1 MTTFART
8 IGYVMKV
15 QSLLLLLPCVVGFFW
30 FLAYLLFTSKGV
42 VYRKLTRFLG
52 IFSFFLLFTFLSQDE
67 SSRLMLHFILFKQ
80 FFALMLIPSFIAYIK
95 ALQGEKPN
103 GVFYII
109 LSVVPYL
116 QLVVGVESVF
126 SVGFENAIRVMVD
139 SFTFQGPMFPYLSN
153 NAEMV
158 FYACYTYMFKAFL
171 LADFFMFSIGVMS
184 CAISGACNIKTV
196 GSFFFKGKK
205 APLKPV
211 QYFLALL
218 LFLIVVTALILGKP
232 IVVESAFRAAVGCIL
247 VAVLLSFIA
256 FVGTVGD
263 ARNRSIPG
271 ILRTIRFGATEDPDQ
286 VFEIPVPES
295 ADSKTDST
303 PAHSWDTF
311 KDNMPSGTTDENIDL
326 IRAEIASKLTG
337 IVEGEELF
345 LKRDITLTAVADRL
359 GVFKD
364 ALQDYIEYKYGMSFQ
379 NYINM
384 LRIKYAE
391 KYIMAHD
398 RVTQNEIAQACGFS
412 GASSFNSAFSKQN
425 GVTPKIWKDRQ
436 MESLR
441 NQES

>member
-1 MTTFART
+1 
-8 IGYVMKV
+8 MKV

-30 FLAYLLFTSKGV
+30 FLAYLLFTAKGV

-52 IFSFFLLFTFLSQDE
+52 IFSFFLFFTFLSQDE
-67 SSRLMLHFILFKQ
+67 SSRMMLHFILFKQ
-80 FFALMLIPSFIAYIK
+80 FFALMLIPSFISYIK
-95 ALQGEKPN
+95 ALQGEKA
-103 GVFYII
+103 GGLLYII
-109 LSVVPYL
+109 LNVVPYV
-116 QLVVGVESVF
+116 QLVVGIESVF
-126 SVGFENAIRVMVD
+126 SVGFENAIRVMID
-139 SFTFQGPMFPYLSN
+139 SFTFQGPMFPYLAN

-158 FYACYTYMFKAFL
+158 FYACYTYMFKTFL
-171 LADFFMFSIGVMS
+171 LADFFMFSLGIMS

-196 GSFFFKGKK
+196 GSFFFRGKK
-205 APLKPV
+205 APLKPI

-232 IVVESAFRAAVGCIL
+232 IVVESAVRAASGCIL
-247 VAVLLSFIA
+247 VAVILSFIA

-271 ILRTIRFGATEDPDQ
+271 ILRTIRFGANEDPDLVLETIAADQ
-286 VFEIPVPES
+286 AAENTSSS
-295 ADSKTDST
+295 AKDT
-303 PAHSWDTF
+303 PAETF
-311 KDNMPSGTTDENIDL
+311 PSRSVEESTDL
-326 IRAEIASKLTG
+326 IRAGIASKLTD

-345 LKRDITLTAVADRL
+345 LKRDITLTAVADRV

-364 ALQDYIEYKYGMSFQ
+364 ALQDYIEYQYGMSFQ

-384 LRIKYAE
+384 LRVRYAE
-391 KYIMAHD
+391 KYIMTHD
-398 RVTQNEIAQACGFS
+398 RVTQNEIAQVCGFS

-436 MESLR
+436 MELLK

>member
-1 MTTFART
+1 MYLCRI

-15 QSLLLLLPCVVGFFW
+15 QSLLLLLPCIVGFFW
-30 FLAYLLFTSKGV
+30 FLAYLLFTAKGI

-80 FFALMLIPSFIAYIK
+80 FFALMLIPSFISYIK
-95 ALQGEKPN
+95 ALQGEKA
-103 GVFYII
+103 GGILYII
-109 LSVVPYL
+109 LNVVPYV

-126 SVGFENAIRVMVD
+126 SVGFQNAVRVMID

-184 CAISGACNIKTV
+184 CAISGSCNIKTV
-196 GSFFFKGKK
+196 GSFFFRGNK
-205 APLKPV
+205 APLKPI
-211 QYFLALL
+211 QYFLGLL

-232 IVVESAFRAAVGCIL
+232 IVVESAVRAASGCIL
-247 VAVLLSFIA
+247 VSVILSFIA

-271 ILRTIRFGATEDPDQ
+271 ILRTIRFGANEDPDQ
-286 VFEIPVPES
+286 AFDIPVPES
-295 ADSKTDST
+295 AENNADNAPVHT
-303 PAHSWDTF
+303 WDAL
-311 KDNMPSGTTDENIDL
+311 KEIVPSVNADENVDL

-391 KYIMAHD
+391 KYIMTHD

-436 MESLR
+436 TESLR

>member
-1 MTTFART
+1 
-8 IGYVMKV
+8 MKV
-15 QSLLLLLPCVVGFFW
+15 QSLLLLLPCVVAFFW

-52 IFSFFLLFTFLSQDE
+52 IFSLFLLFTFLSQDE
-67 SSRLMLHFILFKQ
+67 SSRMMLHFILFKQ
-80 FFALMLIPSFIAYIK
+80 FFALMLIPSFISYIK
-95 ALQGEKPN
+95 ALQGEKAG
-103 GVFYII
+103 GVLYII
-109 LSVVPYL
+109 LNAVPYV

-126 SVGFENAIRVMVD
+126 SVGFENAIRVMID
-139 SFTFQGPMFPYLSN
+139 SFTFQGPMFPYLAN

-158 FYACYTYMFKAFL
+158 FYACYTYMFKTFL
-171 LADFFMFSIGVMS
+171 LADFFMFSLGIMA

-196 GSFFFKGKK
+196 GSFFFRGKK
-205 APLKPV
+205 APLKPI

-218 LFLIVVTALILGKP
+218 LFLIVVTALILGKA
-232 IVVESAFRAAVGCIL
+232 IVVESVARSAAGCIL
-247 VAVLLSFIA
+247 VAVILSMIA

-271 ILRTIRFGATEDPDQ
+271 ILRTIRFGANEDPDM
-286 VFEIPVPES
+286 VFEPSAAEPVAENEKTPVDGS
-295 ADSKTDST
+295 ATDFAQS
-303 PAHSWDTF
+303 HGVE
-311 KDNMPSGTTDENIDL
+311 DNTDL
-326 IRAEIASKLTG
+326 IRAEIGAKLTG
-337 IVEGEELF
+337 IVEGEELY

-384 LRIKYAE
+384 LRVRYAE
-391 KYIMAHD
+391 KFIMTHD
-398 RVTQNEIAQACGFS
+398 RVTQNEIAQVCGFS

-436 MESLR
+436 MELLR